1 MKKNLLS
8 ILILVLLLVNIA
20 MTTVMMISVTGTN
33 KKTGEL
39 VTSIAT
45 VLNLELYNPGGIPLA
60 EVPLS
65 ETETYTMAEV
75 MIPLKSSVVVNED
88 GSTTTSKKQT
98 YMGFTTTLYLNTK
111 HEDYKKF
118 GGAEKMAELE
128 SQIQVVI
135 TDVVRTHTLEECQDY
150 FDDIK
155 DEILADIQKMFD
167 SNLIFK
173 IGFSGIKFGS

>member
-8 ILILVLLLVNIA
+8 ILILVLLIVNIA
-20 MTTVMMISVTGTN
+20 LTTVMMISVTGTN

-65 ETETYTMAEV
+65 ETETYTMAEIMV
-75 MIPLKSSVVVNED
+75 PLKSSVVVKED
-88 GSTTTSKKQT
+88 GSTEISTKQN
-98 YMGFTTTLYLNTK
+98 YIMFTTTLYQNTK

-135 TDVVRTHTLEECQDY
+135 TDVVRAYTLEECREN
-150 FDDIK
+150 FDVIK
-155 DEILADIQKMFD
+155 DEILAEIQKMFD

-173 IGFSGIKFGS
+173 IGISGLKF